1 MASNDPNANSTLGA
15 MKLRIAD
22 EIARDDLTS
31 QIVNAIND
39 AISCYNNE
47 RFYFNETRNLT
58 FPSVAGQDFYTV
70 ADLPDMPNILDIDYI
85 YCFINNYPYEVTP
98 STPAEMEALSVANIT
113 LGQPYRYVWYQS
125 SLRFYPMPMQS
136 GWLFRIAAAIS
147 SPLPVDDNDASTP
160 WSTDMERLIRSRAK
174 YELALHVLNDDDL
187 ARRMG
192 GTTMDAD
199 GNPTGGAAGD
209 AFQQLKQKTNRLLSM
224 GPAIVAPM
232 AF

>member
-1 MASNDPNANSTLGA
+1 MASNDPNAANTMGA

-31 QIVNAIND
+31 QIANAIND

-58 FPSVAGQDFYTV
+58 FLSVQGQQFYT
-70 ADLPDMPNILDIDYI
+70 ASDLPDMPNILDFDYI
-85 YCFINNYPYEVTP
+85 YCFINNYPYRVDPATP
-98 STPAEMEALSVANIT
+98 DEMEALSVANIT
-113 LGQPYRYVWYQS
+113 LGQPYRYCFYQQ
-125 SLRFYPMPMQS
+125 SLRFYPMPMAS
-136 GWLFRIAAAIS
+136 GWTFRVAAAIAAA
-147 SPLPVDDNDASTP
+147 LPTDDNDASTP

-192 GTTMDAD
+192 GTSVDGD

-209 AFQQLKQKTNRLLSM
+209 AFKQLKQKTNRLLSM
-224 GPAIVAPM
+224 GSGIVAPM
-232 AF
+232 DF